1 MKESKFVEQ
10 NKKNWLEFETD
21 LRTENIKT
29 RHSKL
34 FIQVTDDLSYAR
46 TFFKYRSVRVY
57 LNGIAQLLFNNLYQ
71 NQSTGKSGFVKFWK
85 YDLPYQIHCARKE
98 FRISFIIF
106 ILAMGI
112 GVLSSIYDK
121 EFARLILGNDYVQM
135 TIENIKSNDAMA
147 VYKKANEAQM
157 FLGITI
163 NNLIVAMYTFVLGV
177 FMSIGTV
184 LALLRNGIMVG
195 VFQYFFVERGLFKES
210 FLTIWQHGT
219 IEISCII
226 IAGAA
231 GLTLG
236 RGLVFPGTY
245 SRINSLKISAL
256 RGLKI
261 FLGITPLIVLAGF
274 IESFITRYTNVPD
287 FVRIMVILLSLSF
300 ILFYFVWYPW
310 YLKKHKMFVVNDS
323 EKISYKE
330 PVSYDFSKILTA
342 PEIIGNSFKY
352 FSNNI
357 LSFLIMVMGFALLHA
372 LTTLTFSTYQTSNEL
387 DVNSHSFIT
396 FFNLDCIRA
405 HFWIGVVTLT
415 LLQINLSGSIRRIL
429 ESNDGKK
436 RSGYLYLISSSLISS
451 FLVLLPFYFDVFWG
465 VASFIMLSPILFT
478 AVYKSYNEKVI
489 FPLAI
494 GETFGLL
501 SNSWGKQYGNSFKIF
516 VFIIVVYILLNT
528 EVAWNYIQMFL
539 MNFKYDEQ
547 TTYLLEIFIL
557 SFITI
562 AIISVYAYFLIST
575 SIFNYYAFRE
585 ISMAESLNQRIEM
598 FGERKVLFG
607 FEKEQNR

>member
-21 LRTENIKT
+21 LRTENLKT

-71 NQSTGKSGFVKFWK
+71 NQSTGMQGFVKFWK

-135 TIENIKSNDAMA
+135 TIENIKTKDPMA
-147 VYKKANEAQM
+147 VYKKANEAHM

-163 NNLIVAMYTFVLGV
+163 NNLTVAMYTFVLGV
-177 FMSIGTV
+177 FMSVGTV

-274 IESFITRYTNVPD
+274 IESFITRYTNIPD
-287 FVRIMVILLSLSF
+287 FVRIAVIVLSLSF

-310 YLKKHKMFVVNDS
+310 YLKKRRMYVVNES
-323 EKISYKE
+323 EKLSYKE
-330 PVSYDFSKILTA
+330 PVVYDFSRILNA
-342 PEIIGNSFKY
+342 SEIIGNSFKY
-352 FSNNI
+352 FSSNI
-357 LSFLIMVMGFALLHA
+357 LPFLLMVSGFALLHSFA
-372 LTTLTFSTYQTSNEL
+372 TLAFSSYQTTNEL
-387 DVNSHSFIT
+387 DVDSHSFFT
-396 FFNLDCIRA
+396 FFNLNCIKS
-405 HFWIGVVTLT
+405 HFWIGIATLT
-415 LLQINLSGSIRRIL
+415 MLQINLSGSVRKIL
-429 ESNDGKK
+429 ENDTQR
-436 RSGYLYLISSSLISS
+436 RSGYLYLISSSLLSS
-451 FLVLLPFYFDVFWG
+451 FLVLLPFYFGVFWG
-465 VASFIMLSPILFT
+465 VTSFILLSPVLFT
-478 AVYKSYNEKVI
+478 TVYKSYIEKVN

-494 GETFGLL
+494 AETIGLL
-501 SNSWGKQYGNSFKIF
+501 NNSWGKQFVNSFKIF
-516 VFIIVVYILLNT
+516 VFIVVFYVLLNT

-557 SFITI
+557 SFLTI
-562 AIISVYAYFLIST
+562 AIISVYSYFLIAT

-585 ISMAESLNQRIEM
+585 ISMAESLNQRIDM

-607 FEKEQNR
+607 FEKEHNR